1 MSLYNQVFNVL
12 VTEGRTA
19 TAKQL
24 ASWFNST
31 AGTVAARV
39 SEIRSAGY
47 AVYANKKVD
56 SQGRSA
62 TFYRVGSPTK
72 AMVAAG
78 IAAQRAAISAANA

>member
-1 MSLYNQVFNVL
+1 MSLYNKVFNVL

-24 ASWFNST
+24 AAYFNTSVS
-31 AGTVAARV
+31 TVAARV

-62 TFYRVGSPTK
+62 TFYRVGTPTR

-78 IAAQRAAISAANA
+78 IAAQRAAISA

>member
-1 MSLYNQVFNVL
+1 MSLYSKVFNVL
-12 VTEGRTA
+12 VTEQRVA

-24 ASWFNST
+24 AARFRT
-31 AGTVAARV
+31 TPGTIQARV

-47 AVYANKKVD
+47 PVYANRKTD

-62 TFYRVGSPTK
+62 TFLRAGTPTR

-78 IAAQRAAISAANA
+78 IAALRG

>member
-1 MSLYNQVFNVL
+1 MSLYSKVFNTL
-12 VTEGRTA
+12 VTEGRQA

-24 ASWFNST
+24 ASWFGSS
-31 AGTVAARV
+31 AATVAARV
-39 SEIRSAGY
+39 SDIRSAGY

-62 TFYRVGSPTK
+62 TFYRVGTPTR

-78 IAAQRAAISAANA
+78 IAAQRAAVSA

>member
-1 MSLYNQVFNVL
+1 MSLYQNIFNVL

-24 ASWFNST
+24 AAWF
-31 AGTVAARV
+31 GTSAASVAARV

-47 AVYANKKVD
+47 AVYANPKTDTK
-56 SQGRSA
+56 GRTS

-72 AMVAAG
+72 AVVAAG
-78 IAAQRAAISAANA
+78 IAAQRAAVAS

>member
-1 MSLYNQVFNVL
+1 MSLYNKVFNVL

-24 ASWFNST
+24 AAYFNTS
-31 AGTVAARV
+31 AATVAARV
-39 SEIRSAGY
+39 SDIRSAGY

-62 TFYRVGSPTK
+62 TFYRVGTPTR

-78 IAAQRAAISAANA
+78 IAAQRAAVSA